1 MSELVMMEAALF
13 QLRAALTSDPSHLE
27 MRLGANVLGGA
38 IAAAKENGL
47 NAARVADIEFALNDL
62 AAAAENEQAEE
73 IRGAIEMLQHDVTQL
88 RAATTLPPEIAQAI
102 AALSAKLRER
112 KNAIERAQYRLEG
125 TPEPVLPHPPEELR
139 TEAIPLAR
147 QLAGAGFDT
156 PALDLLVADPDEL
169 RYHSIV
175 DILNELEVI
184 SG

>member
-1 MSELVMMEAALF
+1 MNELVMMEAALF
-13 QLRAALTSDPSHLE
+13 QLRAALTDDPSHLE

-38 IAAAKENGL
+38 IATAKENGV
-47 NAARVADIEFALNDL
+47 NAARVSDIEFALNDL
-62 AAAAENEQAEE
+62 AAAAENETSEA
-73 IRGAIEMLQHDVTQL
+73 IRGALEMLQQDLQPL
-88 RAATTLPPEIAQAI
+88 RAATMLAPEIAQGI

-125 TPEPVLPHPPEELR
+125 SSEPELPHPPEELR
-139 TEAIPLAR
+139 MEAIPLAR

-169 RYHSIV
+169 RYHSLVEI
-175 DILNELEVI
+175 INELEVI